1 MGNHHEEK
9 QPNHLA
15 MSQED
20 YKHHKSDV
28 WKTTILL
35 SIVTIVEVAFAI
47 YYENSLVPKGAPVWI
62 LRLFLIV
69 MSLLKAGYIMAVFM
83 HLKHEKLGF
92 ILSILLPF
100 TLLIWMIISFLM
112 EGDSWNNNNVNRFGQ
127 PDPNVVNQHKG
138 VDLHHTTTN
147 SPQHH

>member
-1 MGNHHEEK
+1 MGHHHEEEK

-47 YYENSLVPKGAPVWI
+47 FYENTLIPAGWPQWL
-62 LRLFLIV
+62 LRVFLIV
-69 MSLLKAGYIMAVFM
+69 MSLVKAGYIMAVFM
-83 HLKHEKLGF
+83 HVKHEKKAMIVT
-92 ILSILLPF
+92 ILVPF
-100 TLLIWMIISFLM
+100 TMLIWMIISFLM
-112 EGDSWNNNNVNRFGQ
+112 EGNSWNSNNKGRFGET
-127 PDPNVVNQHKG
+127 PHAAVKEMHKG
-138 VDLHHTTTN
+138 VGHHEEGA
-147 SPQHH
+147 HH